1 MLPAHQQD
9 VHIPTPGEGQD
20 TGRYNFLCLPFT
32 QPVWLR
38 AVPQVMRKAANQC
51 PARGTVLVKFPCC
64 PTEALPSPRVQ
75 TSSQRNACCMLCCSQ
90 SLTNTEEDASP
101 AAQQGRAWASWI
113 LHGSGQS
120 FRPETPWEQVS
131 RSRFHI
137 WLCFCLQPTT
147 VNLSDASDLTDTPLG
162 ETVIILQACSVI
174 IYCKSSSQFLYKVK
188 EDI

>member
-1 MLPAHQQD
+1 M
-9 VHIPTPGEGQD
+9 
-20 TGRYNFLCLPFT
+20 GRYNFLRLPFT

-38 AVPQVMRKAANQC
+38 AVPQVMWKAAKRC
-51 PARGTVLVKFPCC
+51 LARGDCFGKVPMLPHRSAAFPKG
-64 PTEALPSPRVQ
+64 AK
-75 TSSQRNACCMLCCSQ
+75 SSQRNACCMLCCSQ
-90 SLTNTEEDASP
+90 SLTNTGEDASP

-120 FRPETPWEQVS
+120 FSPETPWEQVS
-131 RSRFHI
+131 HSKFHI
-137 WLCFCLQPTT
+137 WLCSCLQPTT